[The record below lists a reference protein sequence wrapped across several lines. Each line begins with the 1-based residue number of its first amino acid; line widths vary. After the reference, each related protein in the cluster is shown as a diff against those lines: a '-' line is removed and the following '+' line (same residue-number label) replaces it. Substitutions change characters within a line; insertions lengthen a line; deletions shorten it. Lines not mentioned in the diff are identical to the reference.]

1 MSGAKRMTVLLLLLN
16 CGAIY
21 WLYSR
26 HLDHLTERQLTRPAR
41 SFAGPGLQLL
51 KELPA
56 LPQLKNPPAELA
68 APADYVERYEH
79 VEAADDCLHI
89 GPFETTEKRD
99 ALRQWLR
106 NYVAALNSRVV
117 PERGRQLFWVY
128 LEPGSD
134 EATAENLGRL
144 QSGGVEDYMV
154 VRRGNLRNA
163 ISLGLFSSQDSVNR
177 RLAELSQKGYSP
189 VVVPRYETVS
199 KYWLTA
205 RMAAGNEQGLQI
217 PEELLANART
227 QTIACDAIAED

>member
-1 MSGAKRMTVLLLLLN
+1 M
-16 CGAIY
+16 
-21 WLYSR
+21 
-26 HLDHLTERQLTRPAR
+26 TERQLTRPAP

-56 LPQLKNPPAELA
+56 LPQLKNPPAESA

-89 GPFETTEKRD
+89 GPFETTDKRD

-106 NYVAALNSRVV
+106 NV

-177 RLAELSQKGYSP
+177 RLAELSQEGYSP
-189 VVVPRYETVS
+189 VVVPRYENVS

-217 PEELLANART
+217 PDELLANART